1 MKYSL
6 LAIII
11 LILLSVT
18 SCSTSGWLTKQKQ
31 APSGGALEYAMQE
44 QSIPEQPQALM
55 PQKKNTFFKDQIKG
69 SRTGRFLAKT
79 RKFNKDLRNS
89 VFQSL
94 VPQKNIASTS
104 STTGNVLKIVV
115 IVLLLFLLLLL
126 IGGSLGRLINL
137 LISILLV
144 VLLVYLILWLL
155 GLY

>member
-1 MKYSL
+1 
-6 LAIII
+6 
-11 LILLSVT
+11 
-18 SCSTSGWLTKQKQ
+18 
-31 APSGGALEYAMQE
+31 MQE